1 MEPSSSEIV
10 WAFDLG
16 KASIGEA
23 VRQGNDFPHAE
34 SLLIPA
40 DLARRGPAAVSG
52 TPASRY
58 RAMKT
63 REAHHKREEWLE
75 SVWRAAG
82 LRPLKTRKPEYMDY
96 HLRRKR
102 KKTHGK
108 VRWRNVKVGGQW
120 RLPDENKADYRLERE
135 FAPRQFDRKDG
146 WLVEVKY
153 PTGKA
158 VDGAPAATQEDFQ
171 ICYTSCLLRIKL
183 LEWKEGKPKLEE
195 WQIYKALRAA
205 LQHRGYGRVPW
216 AAREPG
222 RKVTKEEEAKE
233 REIGERWERFKKG
246 FKQDEDPTG
255 DPNRSPVTAEFQLPC
270 YYDAFQMNLW
280 NPAEPSKLLPRSDHR
295 AGSTRNVR
303 FDRAAVRE
311 ELTRLGN
318 QAAAVLPELRDAFAR
333 WQREGWRSQHP
344 VNSGKQLTY
353 PVRARS
359 FGELLCDGPAGQP
372 DETSFAAFLNQRRK
386 AGVRRGTFEEWMAAL
401 GQKTPSLD
409 NRILNNCVLITR
421 YHVCKVD
428 VRLETDD
435 NGKPTGRLVGESLLA
450 SEVTLLLKLKNLLVA
465 DTTAGQR
472 KLTVEEVRSAFHF
485 AQRRLRRLTLLTAEG
500 ELVKE
505 WPNKVTG
512 RFGINKSDWHSIAA
526 ESEFLARLSGLTL
539 TGEGAARPL
548 STEQAELL
556 LRAVATSKKSPPT

>member
-1 MEPSSSEIV
+1 M
-10 WAFDLG
+10 
-16 KASIGEA
+16 
-23 VRQGNDFPHAE
+23 
-34 SLLIPA
+34 
-40 DLARRGPAAVSG
+40 
-52 TPASRY
+52 
-58 RAMKT
+58 
-63 REAHHKREEWLE
+63 
-75 SVWRAAG
+75 
-82 LRPLKTRKPEYMDY
+82 
-96 HLRRKR
+96 
-102 KKTHGK
+102 
-108 VRWRNVKVGGQW
+108 
-120 RLPDENKADYRLERE
+120 
-135 FAPRQFDRKDG
+135 
-146 WLVEVKY
+146 EVKY
-153 PTGKA
+153 PEGKA
-158 VDGAPAATQEDFQ
+158 ADGAPAATPEDFQ

-183 LEWKEGKPKLEE
+183 LEWKEGDTWLAE
-195 WQIYKALRAA
+195 WQIYKALRAT
-205 LQHRGYGRVPW
+205 LQQRGYGRVPW
-216 AAREPG
+216 A
-222 RKVTKEEEAKE
+222 TKEARKKVIKRTLEAKE
-233 REIGERWERFKKG
+233 REIGERWERFETDSSRDEVLRQ
-246 FKQDEDPTG
+246 FKPFT
-255 DPNRSPVTAEFQLPC
+255 VTAEFQLPC
-270 YYDAFQMNLW
+270 YYDAFRWPLAYLPAERGQQLGYW
-280 NPAEPSKLLPRSDHR
+280 NPENDVARPPRSYRTDHR

-318 QAAAVLPELRDAFAR
+318 QAAAMLPELRDAFAR

-344 VNSGKQLTY
+344 VDSGKQLTY
-353 PVRARS
+353 PVRAKT

-401 GQKTPSLD
+401 GQKTPSFD
-409 NRILNNCVLITR
+409 NRILNNCVLIPR

-428 VRLETDD
+428 VRLETDG